1 MKLNSAVDEIK
12 TLSPDEVKAILDQDK
27 KAEYLLLDV
36 RQPVEYE
43 EGHLPGS
50 VLIPLDELESRRDEI
65 YKELYS
71 GRKVI
76 IYCRSGKRSMA
87 AAIALCDL
95 GLKNLYILD
104 GGLNSWQFKMLKGK
118 TEKKPRVIGT
128 AANIK
133 DVLVIAMKMERMSY
147 DFYIRARD
155 KAKYE
160 AARTMF
166 QQLGE
171 VELSHMR
178 RLFLRL
184 TGEIPDSAGLS
195 HIDHYLQQFDKEFK
209 NVDIEISAALMQADE
224 AVKSE
229 VDVLEIAIEK
239 EYMANDF
246 YKRATSIVDD
256 EDVRALLHGL
266 SHDERGH
273 AAALLS
279 HLAQVVRG

>member
-12 TLSPDEVKAILDQDK
+12 ILRPDEVKTILDQDK
-27 KAEYLLLDV
+27 KGEFLLLDV

-50 VLIPLDELESRRDEI
+50 VLIPLDELESRRDEL
-65 YKELYS
+65 YRELYS

-104 GGLNSWQFKMLKGK
+104 GGLNSWHFKMLKGK
-118 TEKKPRVIGT
+118 SEKKPRIIGK

-133 DVLVIAMKMERMSY
+133 DVLVIAMKMERMAY
-147 DFYIRARD
+147 DFYIGARD
-155 KAKYE
+155 QAKYE

-195 HIDHYLQQFDKEFK
+195 HIDHYLQQFDEEFM
-209 NVDIEISAALMQADE
+209 NLDIEISTALMKIGKE
-224 AVKSE
+224 AGSE
-229 VDVLEIAIEK
+229 VDVLDIAIEK
-239 EYMANDF
+239 EYIANDF
-246 YKRATSIVDD
+246 YKRAAGVVDD

-273 AAALLS
+273 AATLLNQ
-279 HLAQVVRG
+279 LAQVLEK